1 MQLSSLL
8 WPNHPYVDVF
18 GMKIYWY
25 AIIIVIGMLV
35 AFCVI
40 SLLFKRRNMSP
51 DLFLTL
57 FCICLPIA
65 IVFTRLF
72 YCVTSGMPIADW
84 FNFESIRNGGLSII
98 GGILGGAISILVVC
112 LVKKIDFFRLA
123 DCVIV
128 GVLFAQ
134 AIGRW
139 GNFVNQEVYGMEVTN
154 TALQFFPFAVYIES
168 SGTWHYAF
176 FFYESLVTFA
186 AAILLFIRAWKDGR
200 KPNGVNSACYLI
212 TYGLTRTIMEPLRD
226 PTFILGKEESL
237 DGIPWSMVFSILLLV
252 AGIAMLV
259 VVLYLNKKK
268 EGKYFGSETGEA
280 YGIAEYIRDNKNETA
295 YLSSVN
301 MMCAVYPENYV
312 KPASKKDLDW
322 IEKTYLWGKSLSE
335 KRKNKNEGSAETS
348 GKSPK
353 NAPTET
359 TDDAA
364 ADNEHSEN

>member
-348 GKSPK
+348 EKSVE
-353 NAPTET
+353 NASTET
-359 TDDAA
+359 TDDVA